1 MKQKCL
7 ARRGIALF
15 ALAWALPFFVI
26 LFCNILTDYCV
37 DDFTYLFSLAT
48 KERITSFFQ
57 IFPSLAAHAEKMNGR
72 LIAHFLTHLFL
83 LLPKSIFDIANTA
96 VFLLQIALITR
107 IGSREK
113 ASSPWL
119 PVFAFF
125 SLWLFEPAFGQVNF
139 WLDGACNY
147 LWSSA
152 VALLFLY
159 PFAMRYLRGR
169 VIEKAS
175 AHILFVIF
183 GFFAGNFM
191 ENSSATAII
200 LAALF
205 MLISFLCEQKR
216 PRAEEIGAVISAF
229 IGFLCMILS
238 PAEMENKIGMADF
251 SVFYERL
258 TALVE
263 KLADIAILLLF
274 VALLLLLAC
283 YQKADKKTCIFAI
296 LIIVGGLFS
305 HFLLIFA
312 PYYPDRCGAFTV
324 VLLTC
329 AAVTLMEDLLRMKA
343 RLLILGAIFL
353 TLCFGSYHLALGVRD
368 VYLTNRA
375 MQENIQIIKDAAEE
389 GNSDV
394 SLPIV
399 TPTTRYSAIHGLRYL
414 ADDPND
420 WPNRDMARYYGIS
433 SITGYVNEP
442 Q

>member
-1 MKQKCL
+1 MKPKHL
-7 ARRGIALF
+7 AHRGTALSI
-15 ALAWALPFFVI
+15 LVWASLFFVI
-26 LFCNILTDYCV
+26 LLCNILTDYCV

-83 LLPKSIFDIANTA
+83 LLPKIIFDIANTA
-96 VFLLQIALITR
+96 VFLLQIVLITK
-107 IGSREK
+107 IGHREK
-113 ASSPWL
+113 KKALCL
-119 PVFAFF
+119 PLFAFF

-152 VALLFLY
+152 TALLFLY
-159 PFAMRYLRGR
+159 PFAMHYLFGY
-169 VIEKAS
+169 VIEKRTLR
-175 AHILFVIF
+175 ILFVIF

-191 ENSSATAII
+191 ENSSATAIA

-205 MLISFLCEQKR
+205 MLISFLFEKKK
-216 PRAEEIGAVISAF
+216 PRGEEIGAVISTS
-229 IGFLCMILS
+229 IGFLCMILA
-238 PAEMENKIGMADF
+238 PAEIKNKTSMANF
-251 SVFYERL
+251 SVLRERF

-263 KLADIAILLLF
+263 KLSDFAILIILIAILLL
-274 VALLLLLAC
+274 LAC
-283 YQKADKKTCIFAI
+283 HQKADKKTCIFAI
-296 LIIVGGLFS
+296 LMTGGGLFS

-312 PYYPDRCGAFTV
+312 PYYPDRCCAFTV

-329 AAVTLMEDLLRMKA
+329 ASITLMGELLRTKT
-343 RLLILGAIFL
+343 RLLMLGVIFL
-353 TLCFGSYHLALGVRD
+353 ILCFGIYRLALGARD
-368 VYLTNRA
+368 IYMTHRA

-389 GNSDV
+389 GSSDV

-399 TPTTRYSAIHGLRYL
+399 TPNTHYSAIHGLRYL

-433 SITGYVNEP
+433 SITGYVNES